1 MDLTRIARRTTW
13 TLFTAQSL
21 GSAAL
26 IAIATVSTIVAA
38 DLTGGSTWSGLP
50 SAALQLAAAFSA
62 LGWGFL
68 MDWIGR
74 RNGLSLGV
82 FVGAS
87 GALLASGAV
96 VARSFPLFLL
106 GLILIG
112 IARAALQLSRFT
124 AAEVNLPEARGR
136 AISYVV
142 LGGTV
147 GAVAGP
153 LLVGPTGAWASGL
166 GYTELFGPFVAS
178 FGLLLASGL
187 VIFAALRPDPREVGR
202 EVSRLYPERLVEGG
216 LTRSLGAILRQPAV
230 IVAMTAMVVSQMVMV
245 MLMVITALH
254 MRVHDHLLT
263 DISLV
268 ISSHTLGMYAFSIF
282 SGRLTDR
289 WGRAPVILTGAG
301 TLALACLLAPLSPD
315 ILPLS
320 VSLFLLGL
328 GWNFCFV
335 GGSSLLAD
343 HLSPDERAR
352 TQGFND
358 LLIGLAAAGGS
369 VSSGLLF
376 AAVGFGAMGMIGL
389 AASLIPVGVTLWWQW
404 AHRPLATPA

>member
-13 TLFTAQSL
+13 TLFAAQSL

-38 DLTGGSTWSGLP
+38 ELTGDSTWAGLP

-62 LGWGFL
+62 FGWGFL

-74 RNGLSLGV
+74 RGTACPWACSSAPAGHCWPAGRSLPVPSPYSSLGLV
-82 FVGAS
+82 
-87 GALLASGAV
+87 
-96 VARSFPLFLL
+96 
-106 GLILIG
+106 LIG

-153 LLVGPTGAWASGL
+153 LLVGPTGVWASGL
-166 GYTELFGPFVAS
+166 GYTDLFGPFARQ
-178 FGLLLASGL
+178 LR
-187 VIFAALRPDPREVGR
+187 AAARRRPGHLCRAAARPPRGGPGGQPA
-202 EVSRLYPERLVEGG
+202 VSRTISWTGG

-245 MLMVITALH
+245 MLMVITSLH
-254 MRVHDHLLT
+254 MRVHDHLLS

-268 ISSHTLGMYAFSIF
+268 VSSHTLGMYAFSIF

-301 TLALACLLAPLSPD
+301 TLVARLPAGAPLPGCPPAVCLT
-315 ILPLS
+315 LP
-320 VSLFLLGL
+320 VRIRVEFLFCGRL
-328 GWNFCFV
+328 V
-335 GGSSLLAD
+335 
-343 HLSPDERAR
+343 
-352 TQGFND
+352 
-358 LLIGLAAAGGS
+358 AAGRP
-369 VSSGLLF
+369 
-376 AAVGFGAMGMIGL
+376 
-389 AASLIPVGVTLWWQW
+389 SLPG
-404 AHRPLATPA
+404 

>member
-13 TLFTAQSL
+13 TLFAAQSL

-38 DLTGGSTWSGLP
+38 ELTGDSTWAGLP

-62 LGWGFL
+62 FAWGFL

-82 FVGAS
+82 LIGAG
-87 GALLASGAV
+87 GAVLASWAV
-96 VARSFPLFLL
+96 IARSFPLFLF
-106 GLILIG
+106 GLVLIG

-124 AAEVNLPEARGR
+124 AAEVNVPEARGR

-153 LLVGPTGAWASGL
+153 LLVGPSGVWASGL
-166 GYTELFGPFVAS
+166 GYADLFGPFVAS
-178 FGLLLASGL
+178 FGLLLAAGL

-202 EVSRLYPERLVEGG
+202 EVSRLYPERSEGTG
-216 LTRSLGAILRQPAV
+216 VTRSLPQILRQPAV
-230 IVAMTAMVVSQMVMV
+230 IAAITAMVVSQMVMV
-245 MLMVITALH
+245 MLMVITSLH
-254 MRVHDHLLT
+254 MRVHDHMLS

-268 ISSHTLGMYAFSIF
+268 VSSHTLGMYAFSIF

-301 TLALACLLAPLSPD
+301 TLVLASLLAPLSPD
-315 ILPLS
+315 VVPLA

-343 HLSPDERAR
+343 QLSPDERAR

-358 LLIGLAAAGGS
+358 LLIGLAAAAGS
-369 VSSGLLF
+369 IASGLLF
-376 AAVGFGAMGMIGL
+376 AAVGYSGLGMIGL
-389 AASLIPVGVTLWWQW
+389 AASLIPIGVTLWWRR
-404 AHRPLATPA
+404 AHPPLVTPA